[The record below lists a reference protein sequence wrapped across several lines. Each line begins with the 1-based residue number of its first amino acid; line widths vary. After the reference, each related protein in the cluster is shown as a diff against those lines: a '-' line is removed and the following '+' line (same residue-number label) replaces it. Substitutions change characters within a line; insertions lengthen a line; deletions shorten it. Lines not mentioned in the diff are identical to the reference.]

1 MTTEERVNQLESRV
15 SHMEGV
21 IEEIRTQMSVM
32 NGRINTQIQ
41 LTVGMWVTTML
52 AVLAVLAAVLIK
64 S

>member
-1 MTTEERVNQLESRV
+1 
-15 SHMEGV
+15 MEGV

-41 LTVGMWVTTML
+41 LTVTMWVTTML

-64 S
+64 N